1 MSSIVNL
8 FNLYRLQMIGPLY
21 RSQSFDGQSPGDQS
35 VPWVGGGAL
44 AADSVNPPVPP
55 DIPGAISWSVP
66 PSPSDHAAKHTDVKR
81 KHLGE

>member
-1 MSSIVNL
+1 
-8 FNLYRLQMIGPLY
+8 MIGPLY